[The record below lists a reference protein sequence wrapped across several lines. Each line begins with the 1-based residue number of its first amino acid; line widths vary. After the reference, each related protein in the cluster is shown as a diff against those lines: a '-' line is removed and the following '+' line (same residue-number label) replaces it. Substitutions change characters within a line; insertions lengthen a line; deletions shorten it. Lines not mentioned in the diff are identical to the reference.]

1 MRNHLFRDRA
11 PITEA
16 GWEEI
21 EKEAKRT
28 LRALLA
34 ARRVVDFK
42 GPLGW
47 GASDVELGRADPI
60 APPPLGKGVHARLRR
75 IQPLVELRIPF
86 DVTRAELDAIDR
98 GARDP
103 DLDSVTAAAREIAI
117 AEDRSIFHGYA
128 AAQITGI
135 CEAQAKQAVA
145 MGTSHADYPDAVA
158 AALKKLRD
166 EGVEGPFAV
175 VLSEQLYKDL
185 TARTDGGYP
194 ILSHVQ
200 RLIDGDVHAAPGL
213 DGGLVISL
221 RGGDF
226 ELTVGQDFSIGYLD
240 HTAERVRLYIEESF
254 TFLNLSP
261 QAAIPLVPQAVITLP
276 APAAKKKR

>member
-1 MRNHLFRDRA
+1 VNHLFRERA
-11 PITEA
+11 PITPA

-21 EKEAKRT
+21 EKEARRT

-60 APPPLGKGVHARLRR
+60 PSPPNGKDVQARLRR
-75 IQPLVELRIPF
+75 IQPLVELRIAF
-86 DVTRAELDAIDR
+86 DVSRAELDAIDR

-117 AEDRSIFHGYA
+117 AEDRSIFHGYQ

-135 CEAQAKQAVA
+135 CQKLANVAVPL
-145 MGTSHADYPDAVA
+145 GSSHADYPLAVA
-158 AALKKLRD
+158 TALTRLRD
-166 EGVEGPFAV
+166 EGIEGPFAV
-175 VLSEQLYKDL
+175 VLNEQLYKDL
-185 TARTDGGYP
+185 SARTDGGYP
-194 ILSHVQ
+194 IISHVQ
-200 RLIDGDVHAAPGL
+200 RLVDGDIVWAPGI
-213 DGGLVISL
+213 DGGLVISQ

-226 ELTVGQDFSIGYLD
+226 ELTVGQDFSIGYLEHSTD
-240 HTAERVRLYIEESF
+240 KVRLYIEESF
-254 TFLNLSP
+254 TFLILTE
-261 QAAIPLVPQAVITLP
+261 QAAVPLSTGK
-276 APAAKKKR
+276 AAA

>member
-1 MRNHLFRDRA
+1 MKNHLFRDRA
-11 PITEA
+11 PVTEA
-16 GWEEI
+16 GWAEI

-47 GASDVELGRADPI
+47 GTSDIELGRADPI
-60 APPPLGKGVHARLRR
+60 SSPPRAADVQARLRR

-86 DVTRAELDAIDR
+86 DVSRAELDAIDR

-103 DLDSVTAAAREIAI
+103 DLDVVTAAARAIAI
-117 AEDRSIFHGYA
+117 AEDRAIFHGYA

-135 CEAQAKQAVA
+135 CQARAKSAVPL
-145 MGTSHADYPDAVA
+145 GTKHADYPGAIET
-158 AALKKLRD
+158 ALTKLRD

-185 TARTDGGYP
+185 ASRTDGGYP

-200 RLIDGDVHAAPGL
+200 RLVDGGEVVWAPGL
-213 DGGLVISL
+213 DGGVVVSR

-240 HTAERVRLYIEESF
+240 HNAERVRLYIEESF
-254 TFLNLSP
+254 TFLILTA
-261 QAAIPLVPQAVITLP
+261 QAAIPLTAGG
-276 APAAKKKR
+276 KKR

>member
-1 MRNHLFRDRA
+1 MNHLFRDRA
-11 PITEA
+11 PITPA

-60 APPPLGKGVHARLRR
+60 ASPDNAKHVQARLRR

-86 DVTRAELDAIDR
+86 EMSRAELDAIDR

-103 DLDSVTAAAREIAI
+103 DLDPVTAAAREIAI
-117 AEDRSIFHGYA
+117 AEDRAIFHGYK

-135 CEAQAKQAVA
+135 CEASAKVAVPLGA
-145 MGTSHADYPDAVA
+145 SHTDYPLAVSS
-158 AALKKLRD
+158 ALTKLRD
-166 EGVEGPFAV
+166 DGIEGPFSV
-175 VLSEQLYKDL
+175 VLNDQLYKDL
-185 TARTDGGYP
+185 AARTDGVYP
-194 ILSHVQ
+194 IISHVQ
-200 RLIDGDVHAAPGL
+200 RLIDGEIIWAPGI
-213 DGGLVISL
+213 DGGLVISQ

-240 HTAERVRLYIEESF
+240 HTSEVVRLYIEESF
-254 TFLNLSP
+254 TFLVLTE
-261 QAAIPLVPQAVITLP
+261 QAAIPLSGG
-276 APAAKKKR
+276 AKK

>member
-1 MRNHLFRDRA
+1 MNHLFRDRA
-11 PITEA
+11 PITPA

-21 EKEAKRT
+21 EQEARRT

-60 APPPLGKGVHARLRR
+60 ASPPSGKDVEARLRR

-86 DVTRAELDAIDR
+86 DVSRAELDAIDR

-117 AEDRSIFHGYA
+117 AEDRSIFHGYS

-135 CEAQAKQAVA
+135 CQKLESSAVPL
-145 MGTSHADYPDAVA
+145 GSSHADYPLAVA
-158 AALKKLRD
+158 TALAKLRD
-166 EGVEGPFAV
+166 AGIEGPFAV
-175 VLSEQLYKDL
+175 VLNEQLYKDL
-185 TARTDGGYP
+185 SARTDGGYP
-194 ILSHVQ
+194 IISHVQ
-200 RLIDGDVHAAPGL
+200 RLIEGDIVWAPGI
-213 DGGLVISL
+213 DGGLVISQ

-226 ELTVGQDFSIGYLD
+226 ELSVGQDFSIGYLD
-240 HTAERVRLYIEESF
+240 HDAERVRLYIEESF
-254 TFLNLSP
+254 TFLVLTD
-261 QAAIPLVPQAVITLP
+261 QAAIPLTTGGG
-276 APAAKKKR
+276 KG

>member
-1 MRNHLFRDRA
+1 MKNHLFRDRA
-11 PITEA
+11 PITPA

-34 ARRVVDFK
+34 ARRVVDFV

-60 APPPLGKGVHARLRR
+60 ASPPSASNVQARLRR

-86 DVTRAELDAIDR
+86 AVSRAELDAIDR

-103 DLDSVTAAAREIAI
+103 DLDAVTAAAREIAI
-117 AEDRSIFHGYA
+117 AEDRAIFHGYEA
-128 AAQITGI
+128 AHIEGI
-135 CEAQAKQAVA
+135 CQAQAGEAIPL
-145 MGTSHADYPDAVA
+145 GTSHGDYPDAVA
-158 AALKKLRD
+158 AALKKMRD
-166 EGVEGPFAV
+166 EGVEGPFSV

-185 TARTDGGYP
+185 QARTDEGYP

-200 RLIDGDVHAAPGL
+200 RLIDGAVHAAPGL
-213 DGGLVISL
+213 EGGLVISL

-226 ELTVGQDFSIGYLD
+226 ELTVGQDFSIGYTD
-240 HTAERVRLYIEESF
+240 HDAEVVRLYIEESF
-254 TFLNLSP
+254 TFLVLSP
-261 QAAIPLVPQAVITLP
+261 QAAIPLTTDVP
-276 APAAKKKR
+276 AKKR